1 MYYFRLIGKRP
12 NTYTYTKALAE
23 TKFVKDAASLPA
35 AIVRPSIVAAAWKEP
50 IPGWIDNLNGATGLI
65 VGAGKGLIR
74 SILCQRE
81 KIADLIPVDVPIN
94 LMIAVGWY
102 TAVKRCDTYTILQGY
117 RGNTLKGPE
126 TPCIPGFD
134 DVKFDNTFFLS
145 SV

>member
-1 MYYFRLIGKRP
+1 LIGKRP

-23 TKFVKDAASLPA
+23 TLFVKDAATLPA

-74 SILCQRE
+74 SILCYRE
-81 KIADLIPVDVPIN
+81 KTADLIPVDVPIN

-102 TAVKRCDTYTILQGY
+102 TAVKRCDIYLRDLAIWLIF
-117 RGNTLKGPE
+117 KG
-126 TPCIPGFD
+126 TRDARNNFLIVRFLCSLH
-134 DVKFDNTFFLS
+134 FFFFIS
-145 SV
+145 